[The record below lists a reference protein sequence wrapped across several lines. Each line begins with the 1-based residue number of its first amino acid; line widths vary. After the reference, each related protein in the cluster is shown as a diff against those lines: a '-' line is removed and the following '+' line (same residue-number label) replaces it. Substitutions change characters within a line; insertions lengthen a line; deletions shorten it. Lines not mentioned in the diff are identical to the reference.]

1 MYPAYKLNQ
10 QGDNIQV
17 WRTPFP
23 IWNQSVVPC
32 PVLVG
37 LLKENWSFQGF
48 NFYYLEQDLR
58 KSIVT
63 RPFEDRR
70 LIFLSLINLSKI
82 WLLFRYTWLW
92 ETSAKGKKKKKTMW
106 KVRKPSGIR
115 RRLKSSRTL
124 FPRKARNEG
133 VWQREKWEPWYWI
146 TPSAPPPYQS
156 AQMTGRTQRH
166 KLDPISSHTLHKC
179 RVLRGYGKGHFK
191 DNFINKLCPIFI

>member
-48 NFYYLEQDLR
+48 NFYYLEQDLS

-92 ETSAKGKKKKKTMW
+92 ETSAKGKKKKKNYVESKKTQWNQEEIKEQQNTLSQKSQKWGCMTE
-106 KVRKPSGIR
+106 RKM
-115 RRLKSSRTL
+115 RTL
-124 FPRKARNEG
+124 ILNYPVCTTTLSVSTDDWKNTEAQARSYI
-133 VWQREKWEPWYWI
+133 Q
-146 TPSAPPPYQS
+146 PYT
-156 AQMTGRTQRH
+156 AQ
-166 KLDPISSHTLHKC
+166 
-179 RVLRGYGKGHFK
+179 V
-191 DNFINKLCPIFI
+191 